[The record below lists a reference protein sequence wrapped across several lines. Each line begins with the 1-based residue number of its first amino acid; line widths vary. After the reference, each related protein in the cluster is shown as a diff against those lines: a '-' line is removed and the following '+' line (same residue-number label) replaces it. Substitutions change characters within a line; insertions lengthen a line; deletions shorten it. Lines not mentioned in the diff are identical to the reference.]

1 MSEGASVTVL
11 VMDTNVLINLIHVK
25 RLGLLPR
32 LGDFHFVVPENVVAE
47 LRDPAQKAELE
58 AAIEAGSPELVKL
71 EDPAELALFA
81 DLQKVLDDGE
91 SACLAAAEH
100 RGWWLASDEKGR
112 LVREV
117 EARLGAGKLLGTQ
130 DLYLRWI
137 QAGVLEVEE
146 ADGDKAILEGKRFKM
161 KFGSFRDLLG
171 GA

>member
-1 MSEGASVTVL
+1 MSGEDPVTVL
-11 VMDTNVLINLIHVK
+11 VMDTNVLINLIHVE
-25 RLGLLPR
+25 RLGLLSR
-32 LGDFHFVVPENVVAE
+32 LGDFRFVVPENVVE
-47 LRDPAQKAELE
+47 EVRDAGQKAELQ
-58 AAIEAGSPELVKL
+58 AAIAGGCPELVKL

-117 EARLGAGKLLGTQ
+117 EARLGAGKLLGTK

-137 QAGVLEVEE
+137 QAGVLEIED
-146 ADGDKAILEGKRFKM
+146 ADGDKAFLEGKRFKM
-161 KFGSFRDLLG
+161 NFGSFRELFG
-171 GA
+171 GP